1 MEYKLTTNTFDN
13 RETKAAISVIK
24 SGKFTLGKNV
34 KSFEEKFAKKF
45 NRKYAIMVNSGSS
58 ANLLSIASLFYKKK
72 NFLKPGDEVIVPA
85 IAWSTSYFP
94 LIQYGL
100 KIRLCDVDTNTLN
113 VDLNSLKKK
122 INKKTKLI
130 VAVSILGNPVNFNEI
145 KKICDKNKIILFED
159 NCESLG
165 AKIGKKFTGEFGE
178 LSTSSFFFSHH
189 ISTGEGG
196 IITTN
201 SRELYDIC
209 RSLRAHGWTRD
220 IKNSKIFKK
229 KKSNFHEQYRFILPG
244 YNVRPQEIN
253 AAMGLV
259 QLKKFDEMIKIRRKN
274 AKTFQDIFGK
284 NKNLIIQKENGF
296 SSWFS
301 FTLIV
306 KKNKTLNREKVL
318 KLLKK
323 HKIHFRT
330 ITGGNI
336 ADHDVIKYLNV
347 PKSDLKLPKA
357 RYVHRNGFFIGNFPK
372 DLTFQLNRLKEIL
385 NKII

>member
-1 MEYKLTTNTFDN
+1 MEYKLTTNTFN
-13 RETKAAISVIK
+13 NLETRAAIKVIK
-24 SGKFTLGKNV
+24 SGKFTLGKYV
-34 KSFEEKFAKKF
+34 KSFEERFAKKF
-45 NRKYAIMVNSGSS
+45 NRKYAVMVNSGSS
-58 ANLLSIASLFYKKK
+58 ANLISIASLFYRKK
-72 NFLKPGDEVIVPA
+72 NCLKPGDEVIVPA

-100 KIRLCDVDTNTLN
+100 KIRLCDVDIKTLN

-130 VAVSILGNPVNFNEI
+130 VVVNILGNPANLIEL
-145 KKICDKNKIILFED
+145 KKICKRKKIILFED

-165 AKIGKKFTGEFGE
+165 AKVGKKFTGEFGE

-201 SRELYDIC
+201 SKELNDIC
-209 RSLRAHGWTRD
+209 KSLRAHGWTRD
-220 IKNSKIFKK
+220 IKESKIFKK
-229 KKSNFHEQYRFILPG
+229 KKSSFHEQYRFILPG

-259 QLKKFDEMIKIRRKN
+259 QLKKFNEMIKVRRKN
-274 AKTFQDIFGK
+274 AKIFQEIFSK
-284 NKNLIIQKENGF
+284 NKNFIIQREHGI

-306 KKNKTLNREKVL
+306 NNKKGLTREKVL
-318 KLLKK
+318 KVLKK
-323 HKIHFRT
+323 NKIHFRT

-336 ADHDVIKYLNV
+336 AEHDVIKFLNV
-347 PKSDLKLPKA
+347 PKSDLNLPNA
-357 RYVHRNGFFIGNFPK
+357 SIAHRNGFFIGNFPK
-372 DLTFQLNRLKEIL
+372 DLAPQLRKLEKIL
-385 NKII
+385 NHII